1 MRKFSHIIKDALTLS
16 LNSDQA
22 NQLAREMDGKFSL
35 SRLTGFGERIAIP
48 NHAAAEA
55 IMKYFPTEEE
65 QIEFLQWMIHYD
77 GKFLY
82 DRTFHFHNKK
92 DTIHQLALHKWI
104 YDADTEHFFRDQFH
118 LEKLNFL
125 EAIQAMDIRNPAQV
139 REFYTLIQERKEEA
153 VSREVEWSVTMRLY
167 SMNPDSASLI
177 HEVLDM
183 LLRCIQ
189 REEQLSEVFAGV
201 KELVINASKANYKQ
215 VFERQTESAYGITAR
230 NNYPAFLEMFRKEIE
245 DNGQENLARLAES
258 EDRYFDIIFKNSR
271 FSVSFWTQNYA
282 RIAPPEKKQLM
293 KMLDY
298 KLTEEVTLVDEEDPL
313 KEGAGMGI
321 KMVRRILAPL
331 TADPQPLKLVFYPES
346 TKIGFFL
353 PRGNP

>member
-1 MRKFSHIIKDALTLS
+1 MKKFSHIIKDALTLS

-82 DRTFHFHNKK
+82 DRSFHFHNIK

-104 YDADTEHFFRDQFH
+104 YDADTRHFFRDSFH

-125 EAIQAMDIRNPAQV
+125 DAIQAMDIRDSARA
-139 REFYTLIQERKEEA
+139 REYLALLKERKEEA
-153 VSREVEWSVTMRLY
+153 VTRDVEWSVTMRLY
-167 SMNPDSASLI
+167 SMNQDSGSLI
-177 HEVLDM
+177 HEVVDM
-183 LLRCIQ
+183 LLRCVQ
-189 REEQLSEVFAGV
+189 RQAQLSDVFVAV

-245 DNGQENLARLAES
+245 DNGQENLARLAEG
-258 EDRYFDIIFKNSR
+258 EDRFFDIIFKNSR

-282 RIAPPEKKQLM
+282 KIAPPEKKQLM

-298 KLTEEVTLVDEEDPL
+298 KLAEDVTLVDEEDPL
-313 KEGAGMGI
+313 KEGGGMGI
-321 KMVRRILAPL
+321 KLVRRVLAGL
-331 TADPQPLKLVFYPES
+331 TTDPQPLKLVFYPES

-353 PRGNP
+353 PRVD